1 MSSIR
6 RRTLTLILGLL
17 FLGLLIITVF
27 NLHDSNH
34 EIAEVYDAQLA
45 QNARLLQ
52 GVMRMPMASREHAEL
67 YQAFNSTLGQAEPK
81 VDGHPYES
89 KIAFQVWNSQGAV
102 LVHTAS
108 APSFTAPPVAPGFSD
123 VVDQRG
129 RKWRAFVLDDEQYG
143 LKIWVG
149 ERDDVRAD
157 LVDRIVRH
165 TVVPNLI
172 GSMIL
177 AAVIWLAIGW
187 GLKPL
192 VDMAAKLR
200 ARHPGSLEPLQL
212 MPLPT
217 ELEPMQAA
225 LNRVLA
231 QIQEVMGRERRFIAD
246 AAHEMRTPLAVLRV
260 HAQNLM
266 EAGSEQSRRESLEHL
281 LAGVDRTT
289 RLVNQ
294 LLTMARL
301 EPQVAAEAPALIDL
315 AATVRASLVQMT
327 PWLLS
332 KGLEPVLDVS
342 DDIGLVRIDPVAI
355 DIALNNLVT
364 NAANFSPA
372 NGTITV
378 RLLRKGDHCELS
390 VEDQGPGIDEAER
403 ERLFERF
410 YSRGNDQGA
419 GLGLTIVRAIADRLG
434 GQVRLANR
442 PEGGLCATLEMS
454 GAQACQGSAKARS
467 SRA

>member
-1 MSSIR
+1 MTSIR

-17 FLGLLIITVF
+17 FLGLLIMTAF

-34 EIAEVYDAQLA
+34 EIDEVYDAQLA

-52 GVMRMPMASREHAEL
+52 GIMRMPMASKEHAEL
-67 YQAFNSTLGQAEPK
+67 YQAFNQALGQAVPR

-89 KIAFQVWNSQGAV
+89 KIAFQVWNSQGV
-102 LVHTAS
+102 LLVHTTS
-108 APSFTAPPVAPGFSD
+108 APSFTSGWVRPGFSD
-123 VVDQRG
+123 VTDLNG
-129 RKWRAFVLDDEQYG
+129 RKWRAFVLEDSQYG

-172 GSMIL
+172 GSLLL
-177 AAVIWLAIGW
+177 AVVIWLAIGW

-192 VDMAAKLR
+192 VDMAETLR
-200 ARHPGSLEPLQL
+200 ARHSGSLEPLQL
-212 MPLPT
+212 TPLPT

-266 EAGSEQSRRESLEHL
+266 EAGSEDNRRESLEYL
-281 LAGVDRTT
+281 IVGVDRTT

-294 LLTMARL
+294 LLTMARI
-301 EPQVAAEAPALIDL
+301 EPQAETLEAPNIDL
-315 AATVRASLVQMT
+315 VLTVRESLVQLT
-327 PWLLS
+327 PWILNR
-332 KGLEPVLDVS
+332 GLELAFDTVDDVS
-342 DDIGLVRIDPVAI
+342 LASVDAGAI
-355 DIALNNLVT
+355 HIALNNLVT
-364 NAANFSPA
+364 NAANFSPPH
-372 NGTITV
+372 GLITV
-378 RLLRKGDHCELS
+378 RLVKHDDHYALS
-390 VEDQGPGIDEAER
+390 VEDDGPGIDEAER
-403 ERLFERF
+403 DRLFERF

-419 GLGLTIVRAIADRLG
+419 GLGLTIVQAIAVRLG
-434 GQVRLANR
+434 GQIRLENR
-442 PEGGLCATLEMS
+442 PAGGLRATLEI
-454 GAQACQGSAKARS
+454 R
-467 SRA
+467 RF

>member
-1 MSSIR
+1 MTSIR

-17 FLGLLIITVF
+17 FVGLLIITVF

-52 GVMRMPMASREHAEL
+52 GVMRMPMASKEHAQL
-67 YQAFNSTLGQAEPK
+67 YQAFNSALASAVPK

-89 KIAFQVWNSQGAV
+89 KIAFQVWDSKGAL
-102 LVHTAS
+102 LVHTSS
-108 APSFTAPPVAPGFSD
+108 APTFTAPPIAPGFSD
-123 VVDQRG
+123 VIDQKDRT
-129 RKWRAFVLDDEQYG
+129 WRAFVLDDIQYG

-149 ERDDVRAD
+149 ERDDVRSD

-172 GSMIL
+172 GSLIL

-212 MPLPT
+212 VPLPS

-231 QIQEVMGRERRFIAD
+231 QIQELMGRERRFIAD

-266 EAGSEQSRRESLEHL
+266 EAGNEQSRRESLQHL
-281 LAGVDRTT
+281 IVGVDRTT

-301 EPQVAAEAPALIDL
+301 EPQAGVPAPAVIDL
-315 AATVRASLVQMT
+315 PATVRESLVQMT

-332 KGLEPVLDVS
+332 KGLELVLDVS
-342 DDIGLVRIDPVAI
+342 DDIDPVRIDPVSI

-364 NAANFSPA
+364 NAANFSPP
-372 NGTITV
+372 NGLITV
-378 RLLRKGDHCELS
+378 RLARQGDHYELT

-403 ERLFERF
+403 DRLFERF

-419 GLGLTIVRAIADRLG
+419 GLGLTIVRTIANRLG
-434 GQVRLANR
+434 GQVRLENR
-442 PEGGLCATLEMS
+442 PEGGLRATLQM
-454 GAQACQGSAKARS
+454 GRL
-467 SRA
+467 

>member
-1 MSSIR
+1 MTSIR

-17 FLGLLIITVF
+17 FVGLLIITVF

-52 GVMRMPMASREHAEL
+52 GVMRMPMASKEHAQL
-67 YQAFNSTLGQAEPK
+67 YQAFNSVLASAVPK

-89 KIAFQVWNSQGAV
+89 KIAFQVWDSKGAL
-102 LVHTAS
+102 LVHTSS
-108 APSFTAPPVAPGFSD
+108 APTFTSPPIAPGFSD
-123 VVDQRG
+123 VIDQKDRM
-129 RKWRAFVLDDEQYG
+129 WRAFVLDDTQYG

-149 ERDDVRAD
+149 ERDDVRSD

-172 GSMIL
+172 GSLIL

-212 MPLPT
+212 VPLPS

-231 QIQEVMGRERRFIAD
+231 QIQELMGRERRFIAD

-266 EAGSEQSRRESLEHL
+266 EAGNEQSRRESLQHL
-281 LAGVDRTT
+281 IVGVDRTT

-301 EPQVAAEAPALIDL
+301 EPQAGVPAPAVIDL
-315 AATVRASLVQMT
+315 PATVRESLVQMT

-332 KGLEPVLDVS
+332 KGLELVLDVS
-342 DDIGLVRIDPVAI
+342 DDIDPVRIDPVSI

-364 NAANFSPA
+364 NAANFSPP
-372 NGTITV
+372 NGLITV
-378 RLLRKGDHCELS
+378 RLARQGDHYELA

-403 ERLFERF
+403 DRLFERF

-419 GLGLTIVRAIADRLG
+419 GLGLTIVRTIANRLG
-434 GQVRLANR
+434 GQVRLENR
-442 PEGGLCATLEMS
+442 PEGGLRATLQM
-454 GAQACQGSAKARS
+454 GRL
-467 SRA
+467 

>member
-1 MSSIR
+1 MTSIR

-17 FLGLLIITVF
+17 FVGLLIITVF

-52 GVMRMPMASREHAEL
+52 GVMRMPMASKEHAQL
-67 YQAFNSTLGQAEPK
+67 YQAFNSALASAVPK

-89 KIAFQVWNSQGAV
+89 KIAFQVWDSKGAL
-102 LVHTAS
+102 LVHTSS
-108 APSFTAPPVAPGFSD
+108 APTFTSPPIAPGFSD
-123 VVDQRG
+123 VIDQKDRM
-129 RKWRAFVLDDEQYG
+129 WRAFVLDDTQYG

-149 ERDDVRAD
+149 ERDDVRSD

-172 GSMIL
+172 GSLIL

-212 MPLPT
+212 VPLPS

-231 QIQEVMGRERRFIAD
+231 QIQELMGRERRFIAD

-266 EAGSEQSRRESLEHL
+266 EAGNEQSRRESLQHL
-281 LAGVDRTT
+281 IVGVDRTT

-301 EPQVAAEAPALIDL
+301 EPQAGVPAPAVIDL
-315 AATVRASLVQMT
+315 PATVRESLVQMT

-332 KGLEPVLDVS
+332 KGLELVLDVR
-342 DDIGLVRIDPVAI
+342 DDIDPVRIDPVSI

-364 NAANFSPA
+364 NAANFSPP
-372 NGTITV
+372 NGLITV
-378 RLLRKGDHCELS
+378 RLARQGDHYELA

-403 ERLFERF
+403 DRLFERF

-419 GLGLTIVRAIADRLG
+419 GLGLTIVRTIANRLG
-434 GQVRLANR
+434 GQVRLENR
-442 PEGGLCATLEMS
+442 PEGGLRATLQM
-454 GAQACQGSAKARS
+454 GRL
-467 SRA
+467 

>member
-52 GVMRMPMASREHAEL
+52 GVMRMPMASKEHAEL

-108 APSFTAPPVAPGFSD
+108 APSFTAPPVVPGFSD
-123 VVDQRG
+123 VVDQKG

-172 GSMIL
+172 GSVIL
-177 AAVIWLAIGW
+177 AVVIWLAIGW

-266 EAGSEQSRRESLEHL
+266 EAGSEQNRRESLEHL

-301 EPQVAAEAPALIDL
+301 EPQGTAEAPALNDL

-342 DDIGLVRIDPVAI
+342 DDIGLVRVDPVAI

-372 NGTITV
+372 NGTITI
-378 RLLRKGDHCELS
+378 RLRRKGDQCELC

-419 GLGLTIVRAIADRLG
+419 GLGLTIVRTIADRLG
-434 GQVRLANR
+434 GQIRLENR
-442 PEGGLCATLEMS
+442 PEGGLCATLEM
-454 GAQACQGSAKARS
+454 GDVQACQASAEAASNRG
-467 SRA
+467 

>member
-1 MSSIR
+1 M
-6 RRTLTLILGLL
+6 
-17 FLGLLIITVF
+17 
-27 NLHDSNH
+27 
-34 EIAEVYDAQLA
+34 
-45 QNARLLQ
+45 
-52 GVMRMPMASREHAEL
+52 
-67 YQAFNSTLGQAEPK
+67 
-81 VDGHPYES
+81 
-89 KIAFQVWNSQGAV
+89 
-102 LVHTAS
+102 
-108 APSFTAPPVAPGFSD
+108 
-123 VVDQRG
+123 
-129 RKWRAFVLDDEQYG
+129 WRAFVLDDTQYG

-149 ERDDVRAD
+149 ERDDVRSD

-172 GSMIL
+172 GSLIL

-212 MPLPT
+212 VPLPS

-231 QIQEVMGRERRFIAD
+231 QIQELMGRERRFIAD

-266 EAGSEQSRRESLEHL
+266 EAGNEQSRRESLQHL
-281 LAGVDRTT
+281 IVGVDRTT

-301 EPQVAAEAPALIDL
+301 EPQAGVPAPAVIDL
-315 AATVRASLVQMT
+315 PATVRESLVQMT

-332 KGLEPVLDVS
+332 KGLELVLDVS
-342 DDIGLVRIDPVAI
+342 DDIDPVRIDPVSI

-364 NAANFSPA
+364 NAANFSPP
-372 NGTITV
+372 NGLITV
-378 RLLRKGDHCELS
+378 RLARQGDHYELA

-403 ERLFERF
+403 DRLFERF

-419 GLGLTIVRAIADRLG
+419 GLGLTIVRTIANRLG
-434 GQVRLANR
+434 GQVRLENR
-442 PEGGLCATLEMS
+442 PEGGLRATLQM
-454 GAQACQGSAKARS
+454 GRL
-467 SRA
+467 

>member
-52 GVMRMPMASREHAEL
+52 GVMRMPMASKEHAEL
-67 YQAFNSTLGQAEPK
+67 YQAFNSALGQAAPK

-89 KIAFQVWNSQGAV
+89 KIAFQVWNSQGSV
-102 LVHTAS
+102 LVQTSS
-108 APSFTAPPVAPGFSD
+108 APSFTSPPNAPGFSE
-123 VVDQRG
+123 VVDQKN
-129 RKWRAFVLDDEQYG
+129 RKWRAFVLDDAQYG

-172 GSMIL
+172 GSVVL

-200 ARHPGSLEPLQL
+200 ARHPGSLEPLQM

-281 LAGVDRTT
+281 IAGVDRTT

-301 EPQVAAEAPALIDL
+301 EPQAGVPTPAVIDL
-315 AATVRASLVQMT
+315 AATVRASLVQLT

-342 DDIGLVRIDPVAI
+342 DDIGPVRIDPVAI

-378 RLLRKGDHCELS
+378 RLARKGDHYELS

-419 GLGLTIVRAIADRLG
+419 GLGLTIVRTIADRLG
-434 GQVRLANR
+434 GHIRLENR
-442 PEGGLCATLEMS
+442 TEGGLCATLEI
-454 GAQACQGSAKARS
+454 GRF
-467 SRA
+467 

>member
-1 MSSIR
+1 MTSIR

-17 FLGLLIITVF
+17 FLGQLIITVF

-34 EIAEVYDAQLA
+34 EIDEVYDAQLA

-52 GVMRMPMASREHAEL
+52 GVMRMPVAIREHAGL
-67 YQAFNSTLGQAEPK
+67 YEAFNQALALAVPK

-89 KIAFQVWNSQGAV
+89 KIAFQVWNAQGAL
-102 LVHTAS
+102 LVQTSS
-108 APSFTAPPVAPGFSD
+108 APTFTSAPVKSGFSD
-123 VVDQRG
+123 VTDLNRG
-129 RKWRAFVLDDEQYG
+129 KWRAFVLDDAQYG

-172 GSMIL
+172 GSLLL
-177 AAVIWLAIGW
+177 AMVIWLAIGW

-192 VDMAAKLR
+192 VNMAETLR

-212 MPLPT
+212 TPLPT

-231 QIQEVMGRERRFIAD
+231 QIREVMGRERRFIAD

-266 EAGSEQSRRESLEHL
+266 EAKSGEDRHESLEHL
-281 LAGVDRTT
+281 IAGVDRTT

-294 LLTMARL
+294 LLTMARI
-301 EPQVAAEAPALIDL
+301 EPESETPQTVSIDL
-315 AATVRASLVQMT
+315 VATVRDSLVQLT
-327 PWLLS
+327 PWILS
-332 KGLEPVLDVS
+332 KGFELTFDAD
-342 DDIGLVRIDPVAI
+342 DDIIPARVDPGI
-355 DIALNNLVT
+355 INIALNNLVT
-364 NAANFSPA
+364 NAANFSPP
-372 NGTITV
+372 NGMITV
-378 RLLRKGDHCELS
+378 RLSVQDDHYALS
-390 VEDQGPGIDEAER
+390 VEDEGPGIDEAER
-403 ERLFERF
+403 DRLFERF

-419 GLGLTIVRAIADRLG
+419 GLGLTIVQAIAVRVG
-434 GQVRLANR
+434 GQIRLDNR
-442 PEGGLCATLEMS
+442 PSGGLCATLEI
-454 GAQACQGSAKARS
+454 
-467 SRA
+467 SRV

>member
-1 MSSIR
+1 MTSIR

-17 FLGLLIITVF
+17 FVGLLIITVF

-52 GVMRMPMASREHAEL
+52 GVMRMPMASKEHAQL
-67 YQAFNSTLGQAEPK
+67 YQAFNSALASAVPK

-89 KIAFQVWNSQGAV
+89 KIAFQVWDSNGAL
-102 LVHTAS
+102 LVHTSS
-108 APSFTAPPVAPGFSD
+108 APTFTAPPIAPGFSD
-123 VVDQRG
+123 VIDQKDRI
-129 RKWRAFVLDDEQYG
+129 WRAFVLDDTQYG

-149 ERDDVRAD
+149 ERDDVRTD

-172 GSMIL
+172 GSLIL

-212 MPLPT
+212 VPLPS

-231 QIQEVMGRERRFIAD
+231 QIQELMGRERRFIAD

-266 EAGSEQSRRESLEHL
+266 EAGNEQSRRESLQHL
-281 LAGVDRTT
+281 IVGVDRTT

-301 EPQVAAEAPALIDL
+301 EPQAGVPAPAVIDL
-315 AATVRASLVQMT
+315 PATVRESLVQMT

-332 KGLEPVLDVS
+332 KGLELVLDVS
-342 DDIGLVRIDPVAI
+342 DDIGPVRIDPVSI

-364 NAANFSPA
+364 NAASFSPP
-372 NGTITV
+372 NGLITV
-378 RLLRKGDHCELS
+378 RLARQGDHYELA
-390 VEDQGPGIDEAER
+390 VEDQGPGIDESER
-403 ERLFERF
+403 DRLFERF

-419 GLGLTIVRAIADRLG
+419 GLGLTIVRTIANRLG
-434 GQVRLANR
+434 GQVRLENR
-442 PEGGLCATLEMS
+442 PEGGLRATLQM
-454 GAQACQGSAKARS
+454 GRL
-467 SRA
+467 

>member
-1 MSSIR
+1 MTSIR

-17 FLGLLIITVF
+17 FVGLLIITVF

-52 GVMRMPMASREHAEL
+52 GVMRMPMASKEHAQL
-67 YQAFNSTLGQAEPK
+67 YQAFNSALASAVPK

-89 KIAFQVWNSQGAV
+89 KIAFQVWDSKGAL
-102 LVHTAS
+102 LVHTSS
-108 APSFTAPPVAPGFSD
+108 APTFTAPPIAPGFSD
-123 VVDQRG
+123 VIDQKDRT
-129 RKWRAFVLDDEQYG
+129 WRAFVLDDTQYG

-149 ERDDVRAD
+149 ERDDVRSD

-165 TVVPNLI
+165 TVLPNLI
-172 GSMIL
+172 GSLIL

-212 MPLPT
+212 VPLPS

-231 QIQEVMGRERRFIAD
+231 QIQELMGRERRFIAD

-266 EAGSEQSRRESLEHL
+266 EAGNEQSRRESLQHL
-281 LAGVDRTT
+281 IVGVDRTT

-301 EPQVAAEAPALIDL
+301 EPQAGLPAPAVIDL
-315 AATVRASLVQMT
+315 PATVRESLVQMT

-332 KGLEPVLDVS
+332 KGLELVLDVS
-342 DDIGLVRIDPVAI
+342 DDIDPVRIDPVSI

-364 NAANFSPA
+364 NAANFSPP
-372 NGTITV
+372 NGLITV
-378 RLLRKGDHCELS
+378 RLARQGDHYELA

-403 ERLFERF
+403 DRLFERF
-410 YSRGNDQGA
+410 YSRGSDQGA
-419 GLGLTIVRAIADRLG
+419 GLGLTIVRTIANRLG
-434 GQVRLANR
+434 GQVRLENR
-442 PEGGLCATLEMS
+442 PEGGLRATLQM
-454 GAQACQGSAKARS
+454 GRL
-467 SRA
+467 

>member
-1 MSSIR
+1 MTSIR

-17 FLGLLIITVF
+17 FVGLLIITVL

-52 GVMRMPMASREHAEL
+52 GVMRMPMASKEHAQL
-67 YQAFNSTLGQAEPK
+67 YQAFNSALASAVPK

-89 KIAFQVWNSQGAV
+89 KIAFQVWDSKGAL
-102 LVHTAS
+102 LVHTSS
-108 APSFTAPPVAPGFSD
+108 APTFTSPPIAPGFSD
-123 VVDQRG
+123 VIDQKDRM
-129 RKWRAFVLDDEQYG
+129 WRAFVLDDTQYG

-149 ERDDVRAD
+149 ERDDVRSD

-172 GSMIL
+172 GSLIL

-212 MPLPT
+212 VPLPS

-231 QIQEVMGRERRFIAD
+231 QIQELMGRERRFIAD

-266 EAGSEQSRRESLEHL
+266 EAGNEQSRRESLQHL
-281 LAGVDRTT
+281 IVGVDRTT

-301 EPQVAAEAPALIDL
+301 EPQAGVPAPAVIDL
-315 AATVRASLVQMT
+315 PATVRESLVQMT

-332 KGLEPVLDVS
+332 KGLELVLDVS
-342 DDIGLVRIDPVAI
+342 DDIDPVRIDPVSI

-364 NAANFSPA
+364 NAANFSPP
-372 NGTITV
+372 NGLITV
-378 RLLRKGDHCELS
+378 RLARQGDHYELA

-403 ERLFERF
+403 DRLFERF

-419 GLGLTIVRAIADRLG
+419 GLGLTIVRTIANRLG
-434 GQVRLANR
+434 GQVRLENR
-442 PEGGLCATLEMS
+442 PEGGLRATLQM
-454 GAQACQGSAKARS
+454 GRL
-467 SRA
+467 

>member
-1 MSSIR
+1 MTSIR

-17 FLGLLIITVF
+17 FVGLLIITVF

-52 GVMRMPMASREHAEL
+52 GVMRMPMASKEHAQL
-67 YQAFNSTLGQAEPK
+67 YQAFNSALASAVPK

-89 KIAFQVWNSQGAV
+89 KIAFQVWDSKGAL
-102 LVHTAS
+102 LVHTSS
-108 APSFTAPPVAPGFSD
+108 APTFTSPPIAPGFSD
-123 VVDQRG
+123 VIDQKERI
-129 RKWRAFVLDDEQYG
+129 WRAFVLDDTQYG

-172 GSMIL
+172 GSLML

-212 MPLPT
+212 VPLPS

-231 QIQEVMGRERRFIAD
+231 QIQELMGRERRFIAD

-266 EAGSEQSRRESLEHL
+266 EAGNEQSRRESLQHL
-281 LAGVDRTT
+281 IVGVDRTT

-301 EPQVAAEAPALIDL
+301 EPQSGVPAPGVIDL
-315 AATVRASLVQMT
+315 PATVRESLGQMT

-332 KGLEPVLDVS
+332 KGLELVLDVS
-342 DDIGLVRIDPVAI
+342 DDIGPVRIDPVSI

-372 NGTITV
+372 NGLITV
-378 RLLRKGDHCELS
+378 RLARQGDHYELA
-390 VEDQGPGIDEAER
+390 VEDQGPGIDETER
-403 ERLFERF
+403 DRLFERF

-419 GLGLTIVRAIADRLG
+419 GLGLTIVQTIAKRLG
-434 GQVRLANR
+434 GQVRLENR
-442 PEGGLCATLEMS
+442 PEGGLRATLQM
-454 GAQACQGSAKARS
+454 GRL
-467 SRA
+467 

>member
-1 MSSIR
+1 MTSIR

-17 FLGLLIITVF
+17 FLGLLIMTVF

-34 EIAEVYDAQLA
+34 EIDEIYDAQLA

-52 GVMRMPMASREHAEL
+52 GVMRMPMATREHAGL
-67 YQAFNSTLGQAEPK
+67 YEAFNQALALAVPK

-89 KIAFQVWNSQGAV
+89 KIAFQVWNAQGAL
-102 LVHTAS
+102 LVHTTS
-108 APSFTAPPVAPGFSD
+108 APSFTAVPVKSGFSNLTD
-123 VVDQRG
+123 LNHG
-129 RKWRAFVLDDEQYG
+129 KWRAFVLDDAQYG

-172 GSMIL
+172 GSLLL
-177 AAVIWLAIGW
+177 AVVIWLAIGW

-192 VDMAAKLR
+192 VNMAETLR
-200 ARHPGSLEPLQL
+200 ARHPGSLEPLRL
-212 MPLPT
+212 TPLPT

-246 AAHEMRTPLAVLRV
+246 AAHEMRTPLAVLSV

-266 EAGSEQSRRESLEHL
+266 EASSGQDRRESLEHL
-281 LAGVDRTT
+281 IAGVDRTT

-294 LLTMARL
+294 LLTMARI
-301 EPQVAAEAPALIDL
+301 EPQSQTPQVVDVDL
-315 AATVRASLVQMT
+315 TATVRNCLAQLT
-327 PWLLS
+327 PWILNR
-332 KGLEPVLDVS
+332 GLELTFDAHHEPIHARV
-342 DDIGLVRIDPVAI
+342 DPGAI
-355 DIALNNLVT
+355 TIALNNLVT
-364 NAANFSPA
+364 NAANFSPP
-372 NGTITV
+372 GGLITV
-378 RLLRKGDHCELS
+378 RLSENEGRYALS
-390 VEDQGPGIDEAER
+390 VEDEGPGIDEAER
-403 ERLFERF
+403 DRLFERF

-419 GLGLTIVRAIADRLG
+419 GLGLTIVQAIAVRVG
-434 GQVRLANR
+434 GQIRLANR
-442 PEGGLCATLEMS
+442 PCAGLCATLEI
-454 GAQACQGSAKARS
+454 GRF
-467 SRA
+467 

>member
-1 MSSIR
+1 MNSIR
-6 RRTLTLILGLL
+6 HRTLTLILVLL
-17 FLGLLIITVF
+17 FLGLLIMTAF

-34 EIAEVYDAQLA
+34 EIDEVYDAQLA

-52 GVMRMPMASREHAEL
+52 GVMRMPMASEEHAEL
-67 YQAFNSTLGQAEPK
+67 YRAFNQALSQAAPK

-89 KIAFQVWNSQGAV
+89 KIAFQVWNSQGAL

-108 APSFTAPPVAPGFSD
+108 APSFTSPQVTPGFSD
-123 VVDQRG
+123 VTDVTS
-129 RKWRAFVLDDEQYG
+129 RKWRAFVLDDTQYG

-172 GSMIL
+172 GSLLL
-177 AAVIWLAIGW
+177 AVVIWMAIGW

-192 VDMAAKLR
+192 IDMAKTLR
-200 ARHPGSLEPLQL
+200 ARHSGSLEPLQL
-212 MPLPT
+212 TPLPT

-266 EAGSEQSRRESLEHL
+266 EARNEEDRLESLEHL
-281 LAGVDRTT
+281 IDGVDRTT

-294 LLTMARL
+294 LLTMARI
-301 EPQVAAEAPALIDL
+301 EPQSATQEASSIDL
-315 AATVRASLVQMT
+315 VATVRESLVQLT
-327 PWLLS
+327 PWVLS
-332 KGLEPVLDVS
+332 KGLELAFDTVEEVS
-342 DDIGLVRIDPVAI
+342 LVKVDAGAI
-355 DIALNNLVT
+355 HIALNNLVT
-364 NAANFSPA
+364 NAANFSPPQ
-372 NGTITV
+372 GLITV
-378 RLLRKGDHCELS
+378 RLVKKEDHYELS
-390 VEDQGPGIDEAER
+390 VEDEGPGIDESER
-403 ERLFERF
+403 DRLFERF
-410 YSRGNDQGA
+410 YSRGNAQGA
-419 GLGLTIVRAIADRLG
+419 GLGLTIVQAIAFRLG
-434 GQVRLANR
+434 GQIRLENR
-442 PEGGLCATLEMS
+442 PTGGLRATLDI
-454 GAQACQGSAKARS
+454 R
-467 SRA
+467 RF

>member
-1 MSSIR
+1 MTSIR

-17 FLGLLIITVF
+17 FVGLLIITVF

-52 GVMRMPMASREHAEL
+52 GVMRMPMASKEHAQL
-67 YQAFNSTLGQAEPK
+67 YQAFNSALASAVPK

-89 KIAFQVWNSQGAV
+89 KIAFQVWDSKGAL
-102 LVHTAS
+102 LVHTSS
-108 APSFTAPPVAPGFSD
+108 APTFTSPPIAPGFSD
-123 VVDQRG
+123 VIDQKDRM
-129 RKWRAFVLDDEQYG
+129 WRAFVLDDTQYG

-149 ERDDVRAD
+149 ERDDVRSD

-172 GSMIL
+172 GSLIL

-212 MPLPT
+212 VPLPS

-231 QIQEVMGRERRFIAD
+231 QIQELMGRERRFIAD

-266 EAGSEQSRRESLEHL
+266 EAGSEQSRRESLQHL
-281 LAGVDRTT
+281 IVGVDRTT

-301 EPQVAAEAPALIDL
+301 EPQAGVPAPAVIDL
-315 AATVRASLVQMT
+315 PATVRESLVQMT

-332 KGLEPVLDVS
+332 KGLELVLDVS
-342 DDIGLVRIDPVAI
+342 DDIDPVRIDPVSI

-364 NAANFSPA
+364 NAANFSPP
-372 NGTITV
+372 NGLITV
-378 RLLRKGDHCELS
+378 RLARQGDHYELA

-403 ERLFERF
+403 DRLFERF

-419 GLGLTIVRAIADRLG
+419 GLGLTIVRTIANRLG
-434 GQVRLANR
+434 GQVRLENR
-442 PEGGLCATLEMS
+442 PEGGLRATLQM
-454 GAQACQGSAKARS
+454 GRL
-467 SRA
+467 

>member
-1 MSSIR
+1 MTSIR

-17 FLGLLIITVF
+17 FVGLLIITVF

-52 GVMRMPMASREHAEL
+52 GVMRMPMASKEHAQL
-67 YQAFNSTLGQAEPK
+67 YQAFNSALASAVPK

-89 KIAFQVWNSQGAV
+89 KIAFQVWDSKGAL
-102 LVHTAS
+102 LVHTSS
-108 APSFTAPPVAPGFSD
+108 APTFTSPPIAPGFSD
-123 VVDQRG
+123 VIDQKDRM
-129 RKWRAFVLDDEQYG
+129 WRAFVLDDTQYG

-149 ERDDVRAD
+149 ERDDVRSD

-172 GSMIL
+172 GSLIL

-212 MPLPT
+212 VPLPS

-231 QIQEVMGRERRFIAD
+231 QIQELMGRERRFIAD

-266 EAGSEQSRRESLEHL
+266 EAGNEQSRRESLQHL
-281 LAGVDRTT
+281 IVGVDRTT

-301 EPQVAAEAPALIDL
+301 EPQAGVPAPAVIDL
-315 AATVRASLVQMT
+315 PATVRESLVQMT

-332 KGLEPVLDVS
+332 KGLELVLDVS
-342 DDIGLVRIDPVAI
+342 DDIGPVRIDPVSI

-364 NAANFSPA
+364 NAASFSPP
-372 NGTITV
+372 NGLITV
-378 RLLRKGDHCELS
+378 RLARQGDHYELA

-403 ERLFERF
+403 DRLFERF

-419 GLGLTIVRAIADRLG
+419 GLGLTIVRTIANRLG
-434 GQVRLANR
+434 GQVRLENR
-442 PEGGLCATLEMS
+442 PEGGLRATLQM
-454 GAQACQGSAKARS
+454 GRL
-467 SRA
+467 